1 MINME
6 KYDFLIFDCDG
17 VILDSNLLKSRA
29 FAESLLDEPPE
40 LVKSFV
46 DYHKQHGGISRYEK
60 FKYYFTDILN
70 YPDAENKINEALFR
84 FARIVKKG
92 LIECNYVPGIQEFL
106 KQQAAFEMPMFV
118 VSGSDEKELQE
129 VFIKRGIEHYFNKIY
144 GSPANK
150 VENTSKVVSN
160 IDNSKFGLFFGDSK
174 SDYEA
179 ASKFGI
185 DFIFVKDYSEW
196 RGGEL
201 IAEEST
207 CSIIDNFNELSL

>member
-92 LIECNYVPGIQEFL
+92 LLECDYVPGIYDFL
-106 KQQAAFEMPMFV
+106 IQQASSGMPMFI

-129 VFIKRGIEHYFNKIY
+129 VFLRRGIMKYFKKVY
-144 GSPANK
+144 GSPTNK
-150 VENTSKVVSN
+150 IENAAKVIQEIV
-160 IDNSKFGLFFGDSK
+160 IPKKGCFFGDSK
-174 SDYEA
+174 SDYQA
-179 ASKFGI
+179 AKKFGLDFVYVSHFSEWEEGRQI
-185 DFIFVKDYSEW
+185 SNISIKNFIF
-196 RGGEL
+196 
-201 IAEEST
+201 
-207 CSIIDNFNELSL
+207 